1 MKAQVTYQQAV
12 KLFKAGK
19 LSQEQFD
26 KIYEMHH
33 KKLKEEFEKTCVEM
47 EVKPMF

>member
-19 LSQEQFD
+19 LNEEQFN

-33 KKLKEEFEKTCVEM
+33 KKLKEEHEKNCVEVT
-47 EVKPMF
+47 VKPVF